1 MGAGVK
7 QERGLKHSIFS
18 LPVSVADPRLGGS
31 IEMVMVERIFDHVP
45 EIAFFIK
52 DLHGR
57 YAAVNQSLVDRLG
70 VGGGLILGAKN
81 PRGHNRHRSKAN
93 TG

>member
-1 MGAGVK
+1 V
-7 QERGLKHSIFS
+7 
-18 LPVSVADPRLGGS
+18 V
-31 IEMVMVERIFDHVP
+31 VERIFDHVP

-81 PRGHNRHRSKAN
+81 PRGHNRQRSKAN

>member
-1 MGAGVK
+1 
-7 QERGLKHSIFS
+7 
-18 LPVSVADPRLGGS
+18 
-31 IEMVMVERIFDHVP
+31 MVMVERIYDHVP

-93 TG
+93 SRVHRNPTLGSRDCPLGVVPAIAAIQPAN